1 MVNRKSKI
9 KKNMNLINQ
18 SELLGL
24 GNLPAGAPAKREV
37 KAAMRAK
44 SGAISTKG
52 ATGKA
57 MYEKL
62 LHLLPPDIQ
71 NAVRAGQL
79 QLVDEV
85 LYSVKPLLGMRD
97 RELMESGDNKQVG
110 VTNVDKQKIEAN
122 KWTLLVAIQLLSGA
136 NPSPDQTEFDLC
148 DSKILNG
155 EFELEVGNTVIVP
168 NVSCTVFDTR
178 RRTDLEK
185 GMWREFDPQFI
196 TPNTEIKPRLKLAA
210 EATADTNV
218 YFAMHVVSVAK
229 N

>member
-1 MVNRKSKI
+1 
-9 KKNMNLINQ
+9 MNLINQ

-24 GNLPAGAPAKREV
+24 GNLPPNAPAKRDV

-57 MYEKL
+57 MYERL

-71 NAVRAGQL
+71 KAVKAGQL

-85 LYSVKPLLGMRD
+85 LYSVKKIGGFRD
-97 RELMESGDNKQVG
+97 HELMESGDNKQIG
-110 VTNVDKQKIEAN
+110 MTNVDKQKIEAN
-122 KWTLLVAIQLLSGA
+122 KWTLLVAIQLLSGVSA
-136 NPSPDQTEFDLC
+136 NPAETEFDVC
-148 DSKILNG
+148 NKKILNG

-168 NVSCTVFDTR
+168 NVSCTVFDTKGR
-178 RRTDLEK
+178 ADLQK
-185 GMWREFDPQFI
+185 GMWNEFDPQFI
-196 TPNTEIKPRLKLAA
+196 VPNTEIKPRLKLSA
-210 EATADTNV
+210 EADANTNV

>member
-1 MVNRKSKI
+1 
-9 KKNMNLINQ
+9 
-18 SELLGL
+18 L
-24 GNLPAGAPAKREV
+24 GNLPAAAPAKKEV

-44 SGAISTKG
+44 SGTISTKG

-71 NAVRAGQL
+71 KAVKAGQL

-85 LYSVKPLLGMRD
+85 LYSVKKIGGFRD
-97 RELMESGDNKQVG
+97 HELMESGDNKQIG

-122 KWTLLVAIQLLSGA
+122 KWTLLVAIQLLSGVKE
-136 NPSPDQTEFDLC
+136 NPAETEFDVC
-148 DSKILNG
+148 DKKILNG

-168 NVSCTVFDTR
+168 NVSCAVFDTKG
-178 RRTDLEK
+178 RTDVKK
-185 GMWREFDPQFI
+185 GLWKEFDPQFI
-196 TPNTEIKPRLKLAA
+196 VPNTEIKPRLKLCA
-210 EATADTNV
+210 EADANTNV